1 MRKKQLSILLE
12 EAENKIQHLL
22 KEKEEVIAK
31 LQKANEFIDN
41 NDEIST
47 KDATIDSLNHTINE
61 LKSELENKEN
71 EYAKKETELNATI
84 EELNKQIND
93 IKGELFDTNKLN
105 DELKIRVEYLTEYA
119 KISNSTEV
127 SAEVAEEYPIRT
139 TPPIIH
145 KVESIEDAHKE
156 AYEYGSKI
164 ISRAILKSSNVKND
178 IVNTA
183 GPMSEELLTLS
194 LGKLEMLKSGVLQIV
209 LEETEYSEKTVKMDN
224 LLKETYD
231 YFDSL
236 LGQIK

>member
-31 LQKANEFIDN
+31 LQKANEIIDN

-61 LKSELENKEN
+61 LKAELENKEN

-119 KISNSTEV
+119 KIGNSTGTTEELPEQPV
-127 SAEVAEEYPIRT
+127 ST

-145 KVESIEDAHKE
+145 KVESIEEAHKE